1 MADVSQ
7 LKINGVSYNLKD
19 TEARSAIEGL
29 PSPMVFKGTLGT
41 GGTITELP
49 EASTITIGHTYK
61 VVTAGTYNSFSAKVG
76 DMLICSDTPEWTLVP
91 SGDEPSG
98 TVTNIETGTGLVG
111 GPITATGTIGL
122 DNSGVTAGTYQG
134 ITVDQYGRVTKA
146 EDKGYTTNVG
156 TITGIK
162 MNGAS
167 KGTSG
172 IVDLGTI
179 ITDISGKQDNL
190 IAGTGIK
197 LEGSTI
203 YVNPSDVVKGKAF
216 TITGDGTTTYWDC
229 AHNLGTKDVIVQVYN
244 TSDGAQIAADI
255 ARTSEANVRI
265 TFNTAP
271 ENNEEYRVLVS
282 KVVY

>member
-19 TEARSAIEGL
+19 TEARNAIEAL
-29 PSPMVFKGTLGT
+29 PSPMIFKGTLGT
-41 GGTITELP
+41 DGTIAELP
-49 EASTITIGHTYK
+49 EASITTIGYTYK
-61 VVTAGTYNSFSAKVG
+61 VITTGTYGIISAKVG
-76 DMLICSDTPEWTLVP
+76 DIIICSDTPEWNLVP

-98 TVTNIETGTGLVG
+98 TVTNIATGTGLVG
-111 GPITATGTIGL
+111 GPITTTGTIGL

-134 ITVDQYGRVTKA
+134 ITVDQCGRVTKA
-146 EDKGYTTNVG
+146 ENKGYTTNVG
-156 TITGIK
+156 TITGII
-162 MNGAS
+162 MNGTN

-172 IVDLGTI
+172 VIDLGTI
-179 ITDISGKQDNL
+179 VTDDSGKQDNL
-190 IAGTGIK
+190 IAGIGIK
-197 LEGSTI
+197 LDGSTI
-203 YVNPSDVVKGKAF
+203 SVNPSEVVKGKAF

-229 AHNLGTKDVIVQVYN
+229 AHDLNTKDVIVQVYN
-244 TSDGAQIAADI
+244 ISDGAQITVDI

-282 KVVY
+282 KGVY